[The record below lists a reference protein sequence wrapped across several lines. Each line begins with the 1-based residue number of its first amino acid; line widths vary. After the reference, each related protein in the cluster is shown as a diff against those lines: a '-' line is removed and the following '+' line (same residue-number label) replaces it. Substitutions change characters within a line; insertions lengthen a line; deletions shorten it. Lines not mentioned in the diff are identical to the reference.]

1 MRKRDLKKACIRG
14 SNKPSQKSDEG
25 VSFPREGLSW
35 DWRGQRFPPLLC
47 SFTEKLRVS
56 VKQI

>member
-35 DWRGQRFPPLLC
+35 DWRG
-47 SFTEKLRVS
+47 
-56 VKQI
+56 